1 MNRQWYA
8 VLGILAVV
16 AGLIAVGWT
25 VRDRFFPV
33 EVGTAAPDFA
43 ARTLEGEDIRFAAL
57 GGEVVLLNVWAT
69 WCPPCREEMPSMQ
82 RLYEEL
88 GPEGLRIVA
97 VSVDAPFGVLGGS
110 GQRGGDVAA
119 FAEEYG
125 LTFDIWHDPSGRI
138 QQTYRVTGLPESF
151 LIDRNGQ
158 IVKKDIGGV
167 MWDTD
172 ARMDLVRRLLEQ

>member
-1 MNRQWYA
+1 MNRQWVA
-8 VLGILAVV
+8 VAGILALLVV
-16 AGLIAVGWT
+16 LIGVGWT
-25 VRDRFFPV
+25 VRDRFRPV
-33 EVGTAAPDFA
+33 EVGTGAPDFA
-43 ARTLEGEDIRFAAL
+43 VQTLAGEPVAFSSVR
-57 GGEVVLLNVWAT
+57 GEVVLLNVWAT

-97 VSVDAPFGVLGGS
+97 VSVDAPAGVFGAS

-119 FAEEYG
+119 FVDEYG
-125 LTFDIWHDPSGRI
+125 LTFDIWRDPSGGI

-151 LIDRNGQ
+151 LIDRDGQ

-172 ARMDLVRRLLEQ
+172 ARIELVRRLLEQ